1 MFNIHKNN
9 IKQTWNTISV
19 TLNKHRKNRDIP
31 EKIVYDDKTLTN
43 EQEIANS
50 FNSFFASVGAQ
61 LSSSFEQ
68 SENIPSF
75 ETYLDSNTR
84 SDPNFHL
91 IPVDEK
97 LVLALITNLPNKT
110 SSGIDNSSNKLLK
123 QIKHIIVQP
132 LTLIKINLLPQ
143 AYTQINLKYLK

>member
-1 MFNIHKNN
+1 MSKKLRTVSIH
-9 IKQTWNTISV
+9 
-19 TLNKHRKNRDIP
+19 
-31 EKIVYDDKTLTN
+31 
-43 EQEIANS
+43 
-50 FNSFFASVGAQ
+50 FFASVGAQ

-68 SENIPSF
+68 SDNIPSF

-84 SDPNFHL
+84 SDPKFHL

-110 SSGIDNSSNKLLK
+110 SSVLDNISNKLLK